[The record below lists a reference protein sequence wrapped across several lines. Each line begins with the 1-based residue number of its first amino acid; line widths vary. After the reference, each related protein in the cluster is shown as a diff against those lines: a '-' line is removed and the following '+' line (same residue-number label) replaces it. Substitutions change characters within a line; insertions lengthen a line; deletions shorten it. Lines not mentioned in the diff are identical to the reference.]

1 MLDADGAAAM
11 ENLGAELA
19 RAKEQARKSDAAAL
33 KVAEELKAE
42 QAAHCQ
48 SKKEMAEMAVKLKNA
63 ADRCKLLEKEDRVAQ
78 KDLEKVTTEAKDTRS
93 AMRAMKE
100 ELRQAG
106 DITAGKPF
114 MLRMKFGDP
123 KYAPLDRKWSAA
135 NTYLDLAA
143 SAADAAEHFLD
154 QNDHKV
160 EKLFWSQFH
169 NPERPLSVSDRLA
182 AWAELNR
189 LSGLAMKHVV
199 SHLWPKRPEPK
210 SYFSLVQQFLG
221 AVPHINAMKR
231 SACIEGAQMAL
242 AHVKTYWA
250 DMTATAVA
258 SQDSDESRVPAEHY
272 FQEVLQ
278 GARLIETQCSK
289 DVMFE

>member
-1 MLDADGAAAM
+1 MCALDADGAAAM
-11 ENLGAELA
+11 ENLRAELA
-19 RAKEQARKSDAAAL
+19 RAKEQARKSDAAAG
-33 KVAEELKAE
+33 KAIEELKAE
-42 QAAHCQ
+42 QAAHCR

-63 ADRCKLLEKEDRVAQ
+63 ADRCKLLEKEDRAEQTDLKKAVA
-78 KDLEKVTTEAKDTRS
+78 DAKDARS

-106 DITAGKPF
+106 DITAGKPY

-143 SAADAAEHFLD
+143 SAADAAEHFRD
-154 QNDHKV
+154 QKDHEV

-169 NPERPLSVSDRLA
+169 NPERPLPLTDRLA

-189 LSGLAMKHVV
+189 LSGLAMKYVV
-199 SHLWPKRPEPK
+199 SHLWPKRPKPK

-231 SACIEGAQMAL
+231 LVCIEGRRWL
-242 AHVKTYWA
+242 LPV
-250 DMTATAVA
+250 
-258 SQDSDESRVPAEHY
+258 SRHT
-272 FQEVLQ
+272 
-278 GARLIETQCSK
+278 GRR
-289 DVMFE
+289 